1 MSRAT
6 SPAVSPSSATSDPG
20 GRLALALQEVLTATV
35 RIRAKRQ
42 LPHDAAVFRAQLR
55 ERLRDAEQAALRA
68 GYPAEYARLA
78 LYAATAF
85 VDESVMGAGHPVLAG
100 WAQRPLQDEL
110 FGGLVGG
117 ELFFQQLHRLLAEPD
132 SAAVADLLEVYELC
146 LRLGFRGRYGMGA
159 TGELDSVL
167 AATSAKIRRIRGA
180 PGPFA
185 PTAEP
190 PAGERAPA
198 VRDPWVR
205 RGAYAVACCTLA
217 VVLLYAGFTTLLR
230 TDVAAAVAATPAEPT
245 AASP

>member
-1 MSRAT
+1 MSRAP
-6 SPAVSPSSATSDPG
+6 SPPLPPPSAPRDPG

-35 RIRAKRQ
+35 RLRAKRQ
-42 LPHDAAVFRAQLR
+42 LPHDAAVFRQQLR
-55 ERLRDAEQAALRA
+55 ERLRDAEQGALAA

-85 VDESVMGAGHPVLAG
+85 VDESVMGAGHPALAG

-132 SAAVADLLEVYELC
+132 SEALADLLEVYELC
-146 LRLGFRGRYGMGA
+146 LRLGFRGRYGMGS
-159 TGELDSVL
+159 TGELESVL
-167 AATSAKIRRIRGA
+167 AATTVKIRRIRGA

-198 VRDPWVR
+198 VRDRWAR
-205 RGAYAVACCTLA
+205 RGVYAIACCALA
-217 VVLLYAGFTTLLR
+217 VVLLYAGFTSLLR
-230 TDVAAAVAATPAEPT
+230 TDVAAAVAAAPAGPT
-245 AASP
+245 AAAP